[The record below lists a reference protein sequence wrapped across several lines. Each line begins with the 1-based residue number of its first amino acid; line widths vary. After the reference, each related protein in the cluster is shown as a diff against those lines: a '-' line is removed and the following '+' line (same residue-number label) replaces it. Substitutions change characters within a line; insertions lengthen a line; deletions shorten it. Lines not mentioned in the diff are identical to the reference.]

1 MSRPIVEMR
10 SIDKSFG
17 PVRALVDV
25 HLTLMPGEVLGL
37 VGDNSAGKSTLMKIM
52 TGAYQRDWAKCR
64 STESR
69 CTSRVRTR
77 AAISASR

>member
-52 TGAYQRDWAKCR
+52 TA
-64 STESR
+64 
-69 CTSRVRTR
+69 V
-77 AAISASR
+77 